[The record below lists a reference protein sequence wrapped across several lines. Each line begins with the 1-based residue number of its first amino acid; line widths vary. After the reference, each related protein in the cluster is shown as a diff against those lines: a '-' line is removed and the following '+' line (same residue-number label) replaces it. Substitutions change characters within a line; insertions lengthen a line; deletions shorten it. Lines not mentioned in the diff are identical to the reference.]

1 MGSIWNSFVWYGMY
15 MLCLVC
21 GIVLYGRE
29 CLWNVYVMFSIYY
42 SFVWC
47 GMFMECI
54 WSFD

>member
-1 MGSIWNSFVWYGMY
+1 